1 MAQDSPLAAT
11 ASSSLPS
18 AFATQ
23 AMAPSMAL
31 EQITLDILC
40 PPVLHIVEFA
50 FCLAVDAQ
58 LLTLAI
64 DDLHDL
70 VGGLFSLGAD
80 VERGAKE
87 LLRVVV
93 QIACDVVRA
102 ARVEGM
108 PQNHIHAR
116 GNKVTA
122 NGNRLF
128 AHPLRG
134 DADRRHLDR
143 KST

>member
-1 MAQDSPLAAT
+1 MAQYSPLAAT

-50 FCLAVDAQ
+50 FSLPVDAQ
-58 LLTLAI
+58 LFSLAI

-70 VGGLFSLGAD
+70 VGGLFRVRAD
-80 VERGAKE
+80 MERSATE
-87 LLRVVV
+87 FLRVVV
-93 QIACDVVRA
+93 EVAGDVLRA
-102 ARVEGM
+102 ACVEG
-108 PQNHIHAR
+108 
-116 GNKVTA
+116 V
-122 NGNRLF
+122 
-128 AHPLRG
+128 
-134 DADRRHLDR
+134 
-143 KST
+143 SE